1 LVEPKI
7 DEKMKKAIFLT
18 LVFLAS
24 IPLMAQQIQSPQPSP
39 AAKVMQRVGLT
50 DVTVEYSRPSMRGR
64 TIMGDLVPFDKMWR
78 TGANQNT
85 MITFSTDAT
94 VGDATLKAGTYA
106 IFTKPG
112 ATSWDVYFY
121 TDTNNWGTPQEW
133 DENKVAAKYTAEVMA
148 MEMPVETFTITID
161 DLHNNGATLG
171 MLWENAYVGVPFGVP
186 AKEMTMKSIEGV
198 MAGPSANDY
207 FAAASFYFQEG
218 ENLEQAKEWIDKAV
232 SMNSNAFW
240 MMRVQSLIYAKMG
253 DKKGAIEAA
262 KRSLAVAKA
271 ANNADYIK
279 LNEDSLKEW
288 GSM

>member
-1 LVEPKI
+1 
-7 DEKMKKAIFLT
+7 MKKAIFLT